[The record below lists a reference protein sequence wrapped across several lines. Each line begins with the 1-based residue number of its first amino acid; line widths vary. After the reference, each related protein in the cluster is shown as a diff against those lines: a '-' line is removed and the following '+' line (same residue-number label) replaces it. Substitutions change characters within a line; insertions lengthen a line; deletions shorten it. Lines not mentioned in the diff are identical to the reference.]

1 MQFVTV
7 KCYHIGRE
15 DVSFRKSWRE
25 VGRVGGKL
33 KEGDL
38 ESRAASADTITITIS
53 GEILPVPATDRK
65 MRTHPK
71 VL

>member
-1 MQFVTV
+1 MG
-7 KCYHIGRE
+7 GRE
-15 DVSFRKSWRE
+15 
-25 VGRVGGKL
+25 GGKL